1 MISDDF
7 PTPTH
12 PPRIVLRP
20 LSIESTTPGSR
31 ASAGILSR
39 LERVLTLN
47 PSHEGEA
54 LEDLEI

>member
-1 MISDDF
+1 MTF
-7 PTPTH
+7 QR